1 MIRRYIS
8 KISGPLLDRI
18 YIHIDLPA
26 LNCRE
31 LTIVSCV
38 QRSLPRARPMCARIM
53 KAREMQLDHFARG
66 SERNFRQRQSFAG
79 NPGISRSW
87 MPRQPTCWSGPLLAR
102 ERRARPHD
110 RILKVTRTKA
120 DPSGA
125 KLIEAEHI
133 EEPISLL
140 CIVLFERRAAK

>member
-1 MIRRYIS
+1 M
-8 KISGPLLDRI
+8 G
-18 YIHIDLPA
+18 
-26 LNCRE
+26 
-31 LTIVSCV
+31 
-38 QRSLPRARPMCARIM
+38 ARIM
-53 KAREMQLDHFARG
+53 KAREMQLDHFAQG
-66 SERNFRQRQSFAG
+66 SGGNLRQRQSFAG

-87 MPRQPTCWSGPLLAR
+87 IPPLPTCWSGPLLGR
-102 ERRARPHD
+102 ELRARPHD

-125 KLIEAEHI
+125 KLMEAEHI